1 MIDTAD
7 QHQVCI
13 ESLTVKS
20 ANSLLKSAAR
30 LSPPDSSRIKL
41 HPCFIVSSSQA
52 SMFAVI
58 SSRIAACG
66 QPPASQLSQLTH
78 HHHAHSKIIPVSTAT
93 IRSGSSA
100 LCLIRNSPSS
110 RVKISFVTA
119 HKLYLSRSFKHNA
132 SIKAVFNIY
141 EKHSIEV

>member
-1 MIDTAD
+1 MIQQSYHKQIRLSYSRSTLTRHLVPTRSVNDVYLLVNALFCETAD
-7 QHQVCI
+7 QLRVRI

-66 QPPASQLSQLTH
+66 QPPASQLSQYH
-78 HHHAHSKIIPVSTAT
+78 IIAMHTRTS
-93 IRSGSSA
+93 
-100 LCLIRNSPSS
+100 
-110 RVKISFVTA
+110 
-119 HKLYLSRSFKHNA
+119 YLSPLLLSDQ
-132 SIKAVFNIY
+132 VQ
-141 EKHSIEV
+141 VPCVL